1 MYEQTTLA
9 MNQYRLLHVV
19 LVSEIYD
26 AMMVALGDRIEEV
39 RVAAYELDGLIE
51 ARRAQVG
58 NTACVQGV
66 VAAHAANSASV
77 GRMIQDCAI
86 YGNTTLS
93 SYLVEI
99 FYPTFAI
106 VQDQTSVIPIS
117 VIDILSRGNVIEDES
132 EILQYFADRFQAFEM
147 QWLAATSQLLRW
159 ETSRFQTQGLFLADQ
174 TSICMGDGTWQF
186 LLTNSRLEG
195 EIQEC

>member
-51 ARRAQVG
+51 DRRAQVG

-66 VAAHAANSASV
+66 VTAHAANSASV
-77 GRMIQDCAI
+77 GTMIQECVI

-93 SYLVEI
+93 GYLVEI

-117 VIDILSRGNVIEDES
+117 VIDILSRGNVIEDEA

-147 QWLAATSQLLRW
+147 QWLAAVSQLLRW
-159 ETSRFQTQGLFLADQ
+159 ETSRFNTQGLFLADQ
-174 TSICMGDGTWQF
+174 TAICMGDATWQF